1 MVVLKPPDCVVVA
14 GRGAPR
20 PTLLDLV
27 KERFGDVAQ
36 PVHRLDRPTTGACVF
51 AKSKYGQQALSAAFR
66 SHKIDKRYLC
76 LVEGEPTFDQIDID
90 ARLLR
95 VDDPKARKGPMA
107 WQTIDDANGQRART
121 QLKVVER
128 AGGHALVIAQPQTGR
143 MHQIRA
149 HLGHVG
155 HPIAGDALYGATN
168 PRPELVQEHLV
179 HHQVGLHAL
188 AIAFPRPDGGRSFV
202 IAPVHKGFV
211 ACAAAY
217 GLDADKASAPVR
229 ESFEAR
235 AKAPPPEKIE
245 AKGKRKGDKR
255 SDKGGGAKGA
265 KAKRGPKGPTPS
277 PSAGAGRGGR
287 SRGGGRTRSA
297 PSRRSDRRGR

>member
-1 MVVLKPPDCVVVA
+1 MTSGLTILDEGEHHVVVLKPPDCVVVA

-27 KERFGDVAQ
+27 KERFGVVAQ

-51 AKSKYGQQALSAAFR
+51 AKTKYGQQALSAAFR
-66 SHKIDKRYLC
+66 AHKIDKRYLC
-76 LVEGEPTFDQIDID
+76 LVEGEPSFDQIDVD

-95 VDDPKARKGPMA
+95 VDDPKARKGPLA
-107 WQTIDDANGQRART
+107 WQTIDDEQGQRART
-121 QLKVVER
+121 QLKVMQRSE
-128 AGGHALVIAQPQTGR
+128 GHALVLAQPQTGR

-149 HLGHVG
+149 HLSHVG
-155 HPIAGDALYGATN
+155 HPIVGDALYGAQT
-168 PRPELVQEHLV
+168 PRPEAVAEHLL

-202 IAPVHKGFV
+202 IAPVHEGLA

-217 GLDADKASAPVR
+217 GLDVDKASAPVR

-235 AKAPPPEKIE
+235 AKAPPPAQK
-245 AKGKRKGDKR
+245 
-255 SDKGGGAKGA
+255 
-265 KAKRGPKGPTPS
+265 PKPTPTPS
-277 PSAGAGRGGR
+277 SGGAGRGGR
-287 SRGGGRTRSA
+287 SRGGGTTRSA
-297 PSRRSDRRGR
+297 PSRRSGRRGR